1 MAKKKITI
9 SDMIDRF
16 GRERIVKALT
26 KRRFTNKKRSEM
38 RKTGQ
43 KHMGF
48 KKGGAMEPKYSVKQ
62 EVKDKMKKETPKT
75 FSLLKGLS
83 PVTQMRK
90 YMTGKKVKAARA
102 RDEAKVKK
110 LMGGGMAGLFGKRK
124 NVEAGEPNKKQKDK
138 DRLKENVTKKQ
149 KRLEELKKEL
159 GMARGG
165 IRRKPKKPM
174 LPPTGTDPTRP
185 KPKLPP
191 YLKQIKE
198 GKKGMKKGGMKKADG
213 IMIIMEKKKKG
224 GEAKIKKVIGGLK
237 KASKLHAG
245 QAKMLSTI
253 VKKAA
258 GGITGK
264 TTFGELSKRKPLKK
278 GIRLKG
284 KGSSFMKEYKK
295 RVYNRAGGGS
305 VNGGARGTGIAV
317 KGHNFKGVF

>member
-48 KKGGAMEPKYSVKQ
+48 MSGGFGI
-62 EVKDKMKKETPKT
+62 
-75 FSLLKGLS
+75 FS
-83 PVTQMRK
+83 
-90 YMTGKKVKAARA
+90 
-102 RDEAKVKK
+102 
-110 LMGGGMAGLFGKRK
+110 KRK
-124 NVEAGEPNKKQKDK
+124 NVEAGEPDKKKK
-138 DRLKENVTKKQ
+138 KNVIKENVTKKQ

-159 GMARGG
+159 GMAMGG
-165 IRRKPKKPM
+165 IRSLPGRRRKKPRKPIYPDPK
-174 LPPTGTDPTRP
+174 TDPTRP
-185 KPKLPP
+185 PKPKLPGQMAP
-191 YLKQIKE
+191 
-198 GKKGMKKGGMKKADG
+198 KKPGMKKGGMKKADG
-213 IMIIMEKKKKG
+213 VMLIIE
-224 GEAKIKKVIGGLK
+224 
-237 KASKLHAG
+237 
-245 QAKMLSTI
+245 
-253 VKKAA
+253 KKAA

-264 TTFGELSKRKPLKK
+264 ETVGELRKRFGTLKK

>member
-48 KKGGAMEPKYSVKQ
+48 KKGGATEPKYSVKQ

-90 YMTGKKVKAARA
+90 YMTGKRVKAARA
-102 RDEAKVKK
+102 RDDAKVKK
-110 LMGGGMAGLFGKRK
+110 MMGGGMAGLFGKRK
-124 NVEAGEPNKKQKDK
+124 NVEAGEPDKKKK
-138 DRLKENVTKKQ
+138 KNVIKENVTKKQ

-165 IRRKPKKPM
+165 IRKKPRR
-174 LPPTGTDPTRP
+174 PIFPNPETDPTRP
-185 KPKLPP
+185 PKPKLPGP
-191 YLKQIKE
+191 KAP
-198 GKKGMKKGGMKKADG
+198 KKPGMKKGGMKKADG
-213 IMIIMEKKKKG
+213 IMLIIE
-224 GEAKIKKVIGGLK
+224 
-237 KASKLHAG
+237 
-245 QAKMLSTI
+245 
-253 VKKAA
+253 KKAA

-264 TTFGELSKRKPLKK
+264 TTFGELSKKKPLKK

>member
-1 MAKKKITI
+1 MAERFSLEDKIK
-9 SDMIDRF
+9 RF
-16 GRERIVKALT
+16 GKKRVLRALT

-48 KKGGAMEPKYSVKQ
+48 MSGGFGI
-62 EVKDKMKKETPKT
+62 
-75 FSLLKGLS
+75 FS
-83 PVTQMRK
+83 
-90 YMTGKKVKAARA
+90 
-102 RDEAKVKK
+102 
-110 LMGGGMAGLFGKRK
+110 KRK
-124 NVEAGEPNKKQKDK
+124 NVEAGEPDKKKK
-138 DRLKENVTKKQ
+138 KNVIKENVTKKQ

-191 YLKQIKE
+191 YLKKIKE
-198 GKKGMKKGGMKKADG
+198 KQKGMKKGGMKKADG
-213 IMIIMEKKKKG
+213 VMLIIE
-224 GEAKIKKVIGGLK
+224 
-237 KASKLHAG
+237 
-245 QAKMLSTI
+245 
-253 VKKAA
+253 KKAA

>member
-48 KKGGAMEPKYSVKQ
+48 MSGGFGI
-62 EVKDKMKKETPKT
+62 
-75 FSLLKGLS
+75 FSKS
-83 PVTQMRK
+83 
-90 YMTGKKVKAARA
+90 
-102 RDEAKVKK
+102 
-110 LMGGGMAGLFGKRK
+110 K
-124 NVEAGEPNKKQKDK
+124 NVEAGEPDKKKK
-138 DRLKENVTKKQ
+138 KNVIKENVTKKQ

-185 KPKLPP
+185 PKPKLPGQMAP
-191 YLKQIKE
+191 
-198 GKKGMKKGGMKKADG
+198 KKPGMKKGGMKKADG
-213 IMIIMEKKKKG
+213 VMLIIE
-224 GEAKIKKVIGGLK
+224 
-237 KASKLHAG
+237 
-245 QAKMLSTI
+245 
-253 VKKAA
+253 KKAA

-264 TTFGELSKRKPLKK
+264 ETVGELRKRFGTLKK

>member
-1 MAKKKITI
+1 
-9 SDMIDRF
+9 
-16 GRERIVKALT
+16 
-26 KRRFTNKKRSEM
+26 M

-48 KKGGAMEPKYSVKQ
+48 KKGGATEPKYTVKD
-62 EVKDKMKKETPKT
+62 EVKSRMRKETPRT
-75 FSLLKGLS
+75 GYGIGLS
-83 PVTQMRK
+83 PVTQYRRYK
-90 YMTGKKVKAARA
+90 HKKNIEKERA
-102 RDEAKVKK
+102 RDDAKVKK
-110 LMGGGMAGLFGKRK
+110 MMSGGFGIFSKSK
-124 NVEAGEPNKKQKDK
+124 NVEAGEPDKKKK
-138 DRLKENVTKKQ
+138 KNVIKENVTKKQ

-159 GMARGG
+159 GMKAGG
-165 IRRKPKKPM
+165 IKQVPGRKKPRKPVV
-174 LPPTGTDPTRP
+174 PPRGTGPTRP

-191 YLKQIKE
+191 YLKKMQE
-198 GKKGMKKGGMKKADG
+198 KKSGMKKGGMKKADG
-213 IMIIMEKKKKG
+213 VMLIIE
-224 GEAKIKKVIGGLK
+224 
-237 KASKLHAG
+237 
-245 QAKMLSTI
+245 
-253 VKKAA
+253 KKAA

>member
-1 MAKKKITI
+1 
-9 SDMIDRF
+9 
-16 GRERIVKALT
+16 
-26 KRRFTNKKRSEM
+26 
-38 RKTGQ
+38 
-43 KHMGF
+43 
-48 KKGGAMEPKYSVKQ
+48 
-62 EVKDKMKKETPKT
+62 MKKETPKT

-90 YMTGKKVKAARA
+90 YMTGKRVKAARA
-102 RDEAKVKK
+102 RDDAKVKK
-110 LMGGGMAGLFGKRK
+110 MMGGGMAGLFGKRK
-124 NVEAGEPNKKQKDK
+124 NVEAGEPDKKKK
-138 DRLKENVTKKQ
+138 KNVIKENVTKKQ

-165 IRRKPKKPM
+165 IRKKAPKKP
-174 LPPTGTDPTRP
+174 
-185 KPKLPP
+185 
-191 YLKQIKE
+191 
-198 GKKGMKKGGMKKADG
+198 GMKKGGMKKADG
-213 IMIIMEKKKKG
+213 IMLIIE
-224 GEAKIKKVIGGLK
+224 
-237 KASKLHAG
+237 
-245 QAKMLSTI
+245 
-253 VKKAA
+253 KKAA

>member
-48 KKGGAMEPKYSVKQ
+48 MSGGFGI
-62 EVKDKMKKETPKT
+62 
-75 FSLLKGLS
+75 FS
-83 PVTQMRK
+83 
-90 YMTGKKVKAARA
+90 
-102 RDEAKVKK
+102 
-110 LMGGGMAGLFGKRK
+110 KRK
-124 NVEAGEPNKKQKDK
+124 NVEAGEPSKKQKEK

-159 GMARGG
+159 GMKKGGSTSKSKQKTKPDITKTSDFIKRRLKLMGLKKLPKMKQGG
-165 IRRKPKKPM
+165 IRKIPRRTKPRKP
-174 LPPTGTDPTRP
+174 LIPPFGTGPTRPP
-185 KPKLPP
+185 KPKLPGP
-191 YLKQIKE
+191 KAP
-198 GKKGMKKGGMKKADG
+198 KKPGMKKGGMKKADG
-213 IMIIMEKKKKG
+213 VMLIIE
-224 GEAKIKKVIGGLK
+224 
-237 KASKLHAG
+237 
-245 QAKMLSTI
+245 
-253 VKKAA
+253 KKAA

-284 KGSSFMKEYKK
+284 KGSSFIKEYKK

>member
-48 KKGGAMEPKYSVKQ
+48 MSGGFGI
-62 EVKDKMKKETPKT
+62 
-75 FSLLKGLS
+75 FS
-83 PVTQMRK
+83 
-90 YMTGKKVKAARA
+90 
-102 RDEAKVKK
+102 
-110 LMGGGMAGLFGKRK
+110 KRK
-124 NVEAGEPNKKQKDK
+124 NVEAGEPSKKQKDK

-159 GMARGG
+159 GMAMGG
-165 IRRKPKKPM
+165 IRSLPGKRRKKPRKPIYPDPK
-174 LPPTGTDPTRP
+174 TDPTRP
-185 KPKLPP
+185 PKPKLPGP
-191 YLKQIKE
+191 KAPTKP
-198 GKKGMKKGGMKKADG
+198 GMKKGGMKKADG
-213 IMIIMEKKKKG
+213 IMLIIE
-224 GEAKIKKVIGGLK
+224 
-237 KASKLHAG
+237 
-245 QAKMLSTI
+245 
-253 VKKAA
+253 KKAA